1 MNEQISILE
10 SMRKKALHGRI
21 AVGAVII
28 GGFLFAVVTRN
39 LFLIFPAVIAGIVV
53 YVLFARKST
62 KEYKDYYKNVFVR
75 QMIQNVIPGAIYEP
89 AQGFPRQMI
98 SATGLMQM
106 GNVYHSEDYI
116 KGVYNGVEFE
126 RADMLIQN
134 ETTDSEGNTSTTT
147 YLRGRWM
154 VFESNKTFSA
164 DLQII
169 QKGFGYANKRK
180 GWFTRKENRRHE
192 IKTEDES
199 FNKQFQS
206 LCQDDVEA
214 FYLLT
219 PGVMQAMMRLAA
231 SMDGKVMIGF
241 VDNRI
246 HVAVNSSKDS
256 LEAPVTRSFRNSDFE
271 DVTRE
276 INAITTFVENLNLDR
291 KIFQ

>member
-1 MNEQISILE
+1 MDEFISRLE
-10 SMRKKALHGRI
+10 SMRKRALHGNVAFI
-21 AVGAVII
+21 GTII
-28 GGFLFAVVTRN
+28 GGFLLSIIMRN
-39 LFLIFPAVIAGIVV
+39 LFLIFPVVIVAIIVYCV
-53 YVLFARKST
+53 YSKKRV

-75 QMIQNVIPGAIYEP
+75 QMIQNVIPGAVYEP
-89 AQGFPRQMI
+89 MQGFPRQLI
-98 SATGLMQM
+98 SGTGLMQM

-116 KGVYNGVEFE
+116 KGVYNGVAFE

-154 VFESNKTFSA
+154 IFESNKTFSA

-180 GWFTRKENRRHE
+180 GWFTKKENRRHE
-192 IKTEDES
+192 IQTEDES
-199 FNKQFQS
+199 FNKQFQC
-206 LCQDDVEA
+206 LCQDEVEA

-231 SMDGKVMIGF
+231 AMDGKVMVGF
-241 VDNRI
+241 VDNLI
-246 HVAVNSSKDS
+246 HVAVNSSKNS
-256 LEAPVTRSFRNSDFE
+256 LEPPLTRSFKNSDFD

-276 INAITTFVENLNLDR
+276 IYAITSFVENLNLDR